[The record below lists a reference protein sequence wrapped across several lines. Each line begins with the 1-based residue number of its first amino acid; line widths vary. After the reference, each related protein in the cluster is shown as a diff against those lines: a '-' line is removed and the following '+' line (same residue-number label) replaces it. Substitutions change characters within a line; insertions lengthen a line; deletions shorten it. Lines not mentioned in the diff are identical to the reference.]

1 MKASKNE
8 SRAGTGQNARWRFRC
23 GFTLIELLV
32 VTSTIALL
40 LMVVTPAFSRMKPN
54 GYAIQCQNNT
64 RQLAMAWQMYADD
77 NSGRLVVNLHGG
89 ANVAG
94 IGDST
99 YGHSWASGWLDWTYG
114 RSDNTNTALLAD
126 PRYARLAPYL
136 NSATNVFKCPA
147 DKYLS
152 WAQRTFG
159 LTQRARSYS
168 ASIYLGAGNA
178 EQGPVDS
185 IYKHVIKTSD
195 LLYPTPAQ
203 TWVHVDEHPDSMND
217 AAFFNPRQAAWI
229 DNPTT
234 YHNGAAGFSFADGHS
249 EMHKWSGS
257 LTRLVSVNF
266 NFSAVSAVSG
276 DPDIHWVSLHS
287 QRNSAS
293 SY

>member
-1 MKASKNE
+1 MKASNTE
-8 SRAGTGQNARWRFRC
+8 CRAGTGQNARRLFRG
-23 GFTLIELLV
+23 GFTLVELLV
-32 VTSTIALL
+32 VAGTVALL

-54 GYAIQCQNNT
+54 GYAVQCQNNT

-77 NSGRLVVNLHGG
+77 NSGKLVVNLHGG
-89 ANVAG
+89 ANAG
-94 IGDST
+94 GAGDSF
-99 YGHSWASGWLDWTYG
+99 YGQNWASGWLDWASST
-114 RSDNTNTALLAD
+114 DNTNIAFLTD

-152 WAQRTFG
+152 SAQRTFG
-159 LTQRARSYS
+159 WTQRARSYS

-178 EQGPVDS
+178 ELGPVDS

-203 TWVHVDEHPDSMND
+203 TWVHVDEHPDSIND
-217 AAFFNPRQAAWI
+217 PAFFSPRQAAWI
-229 DNPTT
+229 DNPAT

-257 LTRLVSVNF
+257 LTRLTSVGF
-266 NFSAVSAVSG
+266 YFSSISALPG

-287 QRNSAS
+287 QRISANS
-293 SY
+293 Y